1 MPKKQ
6 NTTCPPHQQLCRTGL
21 TKTPCMATL
30 RASIP
35 KQLSRHLRLL
45 CPGPVLLQTKS
56 CMPDLAPVGLGG
68 TCVSGRLIG
77 QMHVWPEAQAGVG
90 RHGWWRRAGR
100 WQLQLTVG
108 PAFSTYCR
116 RTLGC
121 APGRR
126 ASSPRTV
133 CRGRRLG
140 DRVTGHLHWDVLAR
154 GGRARLV
161 AVRVSVSLSLS
172 RS

>member
-1 MPKKQ
+1 M
-6 NTTCPPHQQLCRTGL
+6 CLF
-21 TKTPCMATL
+21 
-30 RASIP
+30 SF
-35 KQLSRHLRLL
+35 
-45 CPGPVLLQTKS
+45 VE
-56 CMPDLAPVGLGG
+56 
-68 TCVSGRLIG
+68 VSGRLIG

-172 RS
+172 LALNALPLPPFPFHEIGTCDRKEPVQSSLPRTSISRDLQIRTSTKSAI